1 MVEMVV
7 HTLVRDAR
15 DAANNIVVVLKER
28 EGKRAL
34 PIVIGAHE
42 AHAIF
47 CELRNIKP
55 QRPLTHDLM
64 CSILEELEVQLAR
77 VVVHDLRENIYYALL
92 VLINNG
98 NEQEVDSRPS
108 DAIALALRVG
118 APIFVADKVME
129 EATVSLQEESEETQ
143 SEADERFRAIVGD
156 LDLDDMS

>member
-7 HTLVRDAR
+7 HTLVRDVR
-15 DAANNIVVVLKER
+15 DAANSIVVVLKER

-34 PIVIGAHE
+34 PIVIGPHE

-47 CELRNIKP
+47 CELRHIEP
-55 QRPLTHDLM
+55 RRPLTHDLM
-64 CSILEELEVQLAR
+64 CTMLDELEVQLAR
-77 VVVHDLRENIYYALL
+77 VVVHDLRDNIYYALL

-98 NEQEVDSRPS
+98 KEQTIDSRPS

-118 APIFVADKVME
+118 APIYVADKVME
-129 EATVSLQEESEETQ
+129 EATVSLQEEPDGAP

-156 LDLDDMS
+156 LDLDDIS